1 MLITVWCK
9 DNQILL
15 PIKNADLFIYLF
27 LLHRFRWYICAAY
40 KEEHINVEGK
50 AVLGLP
56 STNCM
61 ASPTTMGWK
70 LSVSACVPSA
80 MKNNNEQLKSCSS
93 VTLTSTTARTEQRC
107 ECLQQHD
114 S

>member
-15 PIKNADLFIYLF
+15 PIKNADLLIYLF
-27 LLHRFRWYICAAY
+27 LLHCFRWYICAAY

-61 ASPTTMGWK
+61 ASPTTTG
-70 LSVSACVPSA
+70 
-80 MKNNNEQLKSCSS
+80 
-93 VTLTSTTARTEQRC
+93 
-107 ECLQQHD
+107 
-114 S
+114 